1 MASEIT
7 ANTCR
12 ETWRGGKVR
21 ACVRACVCQRCHSLQ
36 SRNIGKNRDTL
47 IFISVINQSIIPKTC
62 ISVVILVAEEPNLAV
77 QILCMVQRGN
87 KADIKDI
94 LTPKMI

>member
-21 ACVRACVCQRCHSLQ
+21 ACVHACVRDV
-36 SRNIGKNRDTL
+36 IGKNRDTL

-77 QILCMVQRGN
+77 QTLCMVQRGN

>member
-1 MASEIT
+1 MRAE
-7 ANTCR
+7 
-12 ETWRGGKVR
+12 WRLRSQLILAEKPGEVAKCMR
-21 ACVRACVCQRCHSLQ
+21 QRCHSLQ

-77 QILCMVQRGN
+77 QTLCMVQRGN
-87 KADIKDI
+87 KADIK
-94 LTPKMI
+94 TY

>member
-12 ETWRGGKVR
+12 ETWRGGKE
-21 ACVRACVCQRCHSLQ
+21 CVRACQRYHSLQ

-47 IFISVINQSIIPKTC
+47 IFISVINQSIIPRTC

-77 QILCMVQRGN
+77 QTLWCKGEIRQ
-87 KADIKDI
+87 
-94 LTPKMI
+94 T